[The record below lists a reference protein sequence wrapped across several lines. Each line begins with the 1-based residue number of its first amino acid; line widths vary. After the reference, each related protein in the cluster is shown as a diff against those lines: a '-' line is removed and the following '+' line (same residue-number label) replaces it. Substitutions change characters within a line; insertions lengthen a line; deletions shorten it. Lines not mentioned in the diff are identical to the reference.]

1 MLEVAILPVH
11 PGWRLFDFAM
21 SATSSPLSSNGMQMR
36 VVIPARNEQQSIE
49 QALDALRGQVD
60 LAGAPLVP
68 GCFDVTVLATDSNG
82 AATMAARA
90 YAERYPAFP
99 LRLLERAVAGEVP
112 LGEARRSLF
121 EDACARFDAEGQI
134 GIVASTDAHTV
145 VAPDWVAA
153 TLDEFARGVDAVG
166 GRVVLSPEDLD
177 QMDPALR
184 RAHVQDTGYH
194 LLLAE
199 LGARVDPNPNDP
211 FPCHYQ
217 HHSASLAL
225 RTDVYR
231 RAGGIPNEGN
241 PDDSLYDAL
250 ERIDA
255 RIRHSPN
262 VRAITRA
269 RCIGLLEDWAVT
281 AISRQPLLVE
291 PVMRSVKRLQLRRE
305 LRGRWRF
312 RRSHR
317 ELEQGTR
324 MDTFAFFGAFLA
336 DVRSEIERY
345 LDETAG
351 NEPVPLPA
359 AIDDLRTTLT
369 TYH

>member
-1 MLEVAILPVH
+1 
-11 PGWRLFDFAM
+11 M
-21 SATSSPLSSNGMQMR
+21 SATISPLPSNGLQMR

-60 LAGAPLVP
+60 LAGAPLAP
-68 GCFDVTVLATDSNG
+68 DCFDVTVLSTDVNG
-82 AATMAARA
+82 NTAMTARA
-90 YAERYPAFP
+90 YAERHPAFP
-99 LRLLERAVAGEVP
+99 LRVLERASAGEVP
-112 LGEARRSLF
+112 LGEARRSLI

-134 GIVASTDAHTV
+134 GIVASTDAHTM
-145 VAPDWVAA
+145 VAPDWIAA
-153 TLDEFARGVDAVG
+153 TLDEFARGADAVG
-166 GRVVLSPEDLD
+166 GRIILSPEDLD
-177 QMDPALR
+177 QMDPELR

-199 LGARVDPNPNDP
+199 LGARVDPNPDDP

-217 HHSASLAL
+217 HQGASLAL
-225 RTDVYR
+225 RTDIYR
-231 RAGGIPNEGN
+231 RAGGIPNAGN
-241 PDDSLYDAL
+241 PDESLYEAL

-262 VRAITRA
+262 VRATTTA
-269 RCIGLLEDWAVT
+269 RCTGLLEDWAVT

-291 PVMRSVKRLQLRRE
+291 RGARSFKRLQLRRE

-336 DVRSEIERY
+336 DVRPEIERY

-351 NEPVPLPA
+351 TDPVPLPA
-359 AIDDLRTTLT
+359 AIDDLRSTLT